1 MSQPDNADLLAILD
15 VKPLSTGVYEGLSPA
30 NGWKRIYG
38 GQVVAQALRA
48 AAETVPNA
56 GDAGDRRAPHS
67 LHSYFLRP
75 GDPAIP
81 IRFEV
86 ELLRDGGS
94 FTTRRV
100 VVSQQQSTGTE
111 VIFVMSAS
119 FHKAE
124 PGLDHQAVMPD
135 VPQPDQLP
143 DEQHLLKLLPARFRH
158 LLDSGWPI
166 EMRLVEYDRFTSKGP
181 KAPRQHVWMRARQP
195 PPADRIVHE
204 CVLAFASDYSLL
216 DTSLVTH
223 GTLIGDPRIQAA
235 SLDHAMWFHRPAI
248 ADDWLLFAHESPS
261 AQGARGFCRGQV
273 FSRDGRLIASLA
285 QEGLIRQR
293 A

>member
-1 MSQPDNADLLAILD
+1 MTPPDNSDLIAILTVHLVEPD
-15 VKPLSTGVYEGLSPA
+15 VFHGHSPA
-30 NGWKRIYG
+30 NGWSRIYG

-48 AAETVPNA
+48 ASATVE
-56 GDAGDRRAPHS
+56 DRAVHS

-75 GDPAIP
+75 GDPAVP
-81 IRFEV
+81 VRLEV
-86 ELLRDGGS
+86 ERLRDGGS

-100 VVSQQQSTGTE
+100 VARQAAE
-111 VIFVMSAS
+111 VIFAMSVS
-119 FHKAE
+119 FQKSE
-124 PGLDHQAVMPD
+124 PGFEHQAVMPN
-135 VPQPDQLP
+135 VPLPDDLP
-143 DEQHLLKLLPARFRH
+143 DETALLAMLPARFKH
-158 LLDSGWPI
+158 MLDRGWPI
-166 EMRLVEYDRFTSKGP
+166 EMRLVEFDRFTRKGP
-181 KAPRQHVWMRARQP
+181 RAPVQHVWMRARQP
-195 PPADRIVHE
+195 LPADRVLHD

-261 AQGARGFCRGQV
+261 AQDGRGFCRGQV

-293 A
+293 TS

>member
-1 MSQPDNADLLAILD
+1 MPVPPPANSDIIAILHVEPIAPD
-15 VKPLSTGVYEGLSPA
+15 VFHGQSPA

-38 GQVVAQALRA
+38 GQVVAQALA
-48 AAETVPNA
+48 AASATVA
-56 GDAGDRRAPHS
+56 DRAVHS

-75 GDPAIP
+75 GNPVVP
-81 IRFEV
+81 VRLEV
-86 ELLRDGGS
+86 ERLRDGGS

-100 VVSQQQSTGTE
+100 VASQEGE
-111 VIFVMSAS
+111 AGRDVIFAMSAS
-119 FHKAE
+119 FQKAE
-124 PGLDHQAVMPD
+124 PGFEHQAAMPD
-135 VPQPDQLP
+135 VPQPDDLPGEDQLR
-143 DEQHLLKLLPARFRH
+143 ELLPERFRH
-158 LLDSGWPI
+158 LVDRGWPI
-166 EMRLVEYDRFTSKGP
+166 EMRLVEYDRFIRKGARKP
-181 KAPRQHVWMRARQP
+181 VQHVWMRARQP
-195 PPADRIVHE
+195 LPTDRVLHD

-248 ADDWLLFAHESPS
+248 TDDWLLFAHESPS

-273 FSRDGRLIASLA
+273 FTRDGRHIASLA

-293 A
+293 E